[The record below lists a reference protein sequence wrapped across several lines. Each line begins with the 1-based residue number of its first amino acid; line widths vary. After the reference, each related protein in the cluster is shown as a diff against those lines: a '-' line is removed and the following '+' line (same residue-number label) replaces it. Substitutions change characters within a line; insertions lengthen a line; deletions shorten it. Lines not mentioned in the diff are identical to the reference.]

1 MTDATNYTIYDQWA
15 QEITPI
21 LLTLFSDVTARFTNS
36 ANQTDMYAGAH
47 LVCSSPS
54 VFQASSRTPP
64 KVKANDAE
72 SVFGATDIWRI
83 VVSGMLVNACVFW
96 LL

>member
-1 MTDATNYTIYDQWA
+1 MLKTHQAYQC
-15 QEITPI
+15 
-21 LLTLFSDVTARFTNS
+21 FSQALDML
-36 ANQTDMYAGAH
+36 DMYPGAH
-47 LVCSSPS
+47 LVCTTPS
-54 VFQASSRTPP
+54 VVEASSKTPP
-64 KVKANDAE
+64 KEKANDAE